1 MLEERFGLKV
11 IVAAA
16 DTYRAAAIEQLE
28 TWAERAG
35 TEIVKGNAGRRSRAR
50 WSSTRSPPPRRAAP
64 TS

>member
-1 MLEERFGLKV
+1 MLKERFGLNV

-50 WSSTRSPPPRRAAP
+50 WSSMRSPPPRPAAP